1 MGPTSYIGSAIST
14 NPEMKNRMMNV
25 LRDCVHRGLYHIRS
39 LECLSEMR
47 TIVKEPAPDNDI
59 HAEGSAK
66 DDRVMARGM
75 TAITWFEQV
84 RGSLEQRHHT
94 RESVKREAEGKPAQS
109 PMENVMENYFKNLAF
124 QERMAKMGTRLRY
137 GARRA

>member
-1 MGPTSYIGSAIST
+1 VTT

-25 LRDCVHRGLYHIRS
+25 LRDCVHRNLYNIWS
-39 LECLSEMR
+39 LECLAEMR
-47 TIVKEPAPDNDI
+47 TIVKEPPPDNDI

-66 DDRVMARGM
+66 DDIVMARGM

-84 RGSLEQRHHT
+84 RGWLEQRKHT
-94 RESVKREAEGKPAQS
+94 RESVAREAEGKPAAS

-124 QERMAKMGTRLRY
+124 QEKLAKMGVKLRT
-137 GARRA
+137 GAKQSG